1 MTIEEVKR
9 LYGEFPQAAALLT
22 TLEKE
27 SVKHL
32 FLKGLLAS
40 SSSMLFASIANRLKE
55 TVLFVLDDEEQ
66 AGYFYNDLKQILGEQ
81 RVLYFPSSY
90 KRAVKYGQRDSAN
103 EILRTEVLARL
114 GAGDLFVV
122 SYPQAL
128 AELVVSKTRLD
139 DRLIKLKTGNICDC
153 YFYYSSTSFY

>member
-9 LYGEFPQAAALLT
+9 LYGEWPQAAALLT

-40 SSSMLFASIANRLKE
+40 SSSMLFASIAGRLKE

-139 DRLIKLKTGNICDC
+139 DRLIKLKTGNTCELNELEKK
-153 YFYYSSTSFY
+153 

>member
-9 LYGEFPQAAALLT
+9 LYGELPQAAALLT

-139 DRLIKLKTGNICDC
+139 DRLIKLKTGNTCELNELEKK
-153 YFYYSSTSFY
+153 